1 MNTQSSFAQAVLL
14 AASKAEPTLD
24 DMLEDPIMHMLMS
37 SDRVLPAHIRQLL
50 KTARE
55 QQDRAA

>member
-14 AASKAEPTLD
+14 AASKEPALD
-24 DMLEDPIMHMLMS
+24 DLLEDPIMHMLMS

-50 KTARE
+50 KTASE
-55 QQDRAA
+55 TQDRAA